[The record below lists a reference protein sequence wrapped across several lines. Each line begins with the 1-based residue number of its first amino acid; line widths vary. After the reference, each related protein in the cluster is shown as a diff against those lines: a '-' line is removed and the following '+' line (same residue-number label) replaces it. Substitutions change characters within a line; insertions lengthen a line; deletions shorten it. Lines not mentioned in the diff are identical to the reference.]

1 MSTSLIIADDHKVVR
16 EGVRAVLD
24 REPDMDVVG
33 EAADGLEALD
43 LVEEL
48 SPDILVLDL
57 SMPGLP
63 GLEVIRRMV
72 ESSESKVV
80 VLTMHSDQRYAARAL
95 SYGASA
101 YVTKSAD
108 IESLNKAIRVAV
120 DGGSYV
126 SPPLPE
132 YLTQDVSKSQKGDTD
147 LYDFITNREREVLHL
162 VADGLTN
169 REIASRLSISKRTVE
184 AHRSRLMIKLR
195 INSQAELIRYALR
208 RQTQLGGE

>member
-1 MSTSLIIADDHKVVR
+1 MSISLIIADDHKVVR

-108 IESLNKAIRVAV
+108 IESLNKANE
-120 DGGSYV
+120 
-126 SPPLPE
+126 L
-132 YLTQDVSKSQKGDTD
+132 
-147 LYDFITNREREVLHL
+147 
-162 VADGLTN
+162 
-169 REIASRLSISKRTVE
+169 
-184 AHRSRLMIKLR
+184 RLMAARTEVTSI
-195 INSQAELIRYALR
+195 
-208 RQTQLGGE
+208 GV